1 MLRKVF
7 KVASAISTLTIL
19 FVITIFFVILFFRS
33 PNKQHIEDKNFV
45 IESGLTLKQVINN
58 LHKENIIQH
67 PTLFLYLSQ
76 LFKGYDPKVKYGEYN
91 FEKNISYYDI
101 LHKMHKGYV
110 FFRRFTIAEGL
121 SSNSALKIIDSTNG
135 LVGDV
140 PEFIEEGSLLPETY
154 YYSRNDKKSNAIKR
168 MKRAMTKTIDELW
181 ASRDKNNKI
190 IKSKKDAI
198 ILASIVERETS
209 LEEERKTVAS
219 VFLNRLRIG
228 MKLQSDPT
236 IIYSFTFGDT
246 SLERKI
252 TYKDINNGS
261 EFNTYNI
268 YGLPPAPIS
277 NPGRASIEAVLNPI
291 KTDYL
296 YFVATGYGGHNF
308 STNLKDHNKFV
319 KEYYDILKKTKS
331 QNK

>member
-1 MLRKVF
+1 MF
-7 KVASAISTLTIL
+7 IL
-19 FVITIFFVILFFRS
+19 ILYFHS
-33 PNKQHIEDKNFV
+33 PNSRHIEDKNFI
-45 IESGLTLKQVINN
+45 IESGLTLKEVINK
-58 LHKENIIQH
+58 LHKENIIHH

-76 LFKGYDPKVKYGEYN
+76 LFKGHDPKVKYGEYN

-101 LHKMHKGYV
+101 LHKMHEGYV

-121 SSNSALKIIDSTNG
+121 SSNSALKIIDSTEG
-135 LVGDV
+135 LVGEI
-140 PEFIEEGSLLPETY
+140 PKSIKEGSILPETY
-154 YYSRNDKKSNAIKR
+154 YFSRGDKKSTVIKR
-168 MKRAMTKTIDELW
+168 MKNAMTQTIDELW
-181 ASRDKNNKI
+181 EKRDKSNKV

-209 LEEERKTVAS
+209 LESERKIVAS

-252 TYKDINNGS
+252 TYKDINNKS
-261 EFNTYNI
+261 EYNTYNI
-268 YGLPPAPIS
+268 YGLPPSAIS

-308 STNLKDHNKFV
+308 STNLKDHNKNV
-319 KEYYDILKKTKS
+319 KEYYNILKKQKQQS
-331 QNK
+331 K

>member
-1 MLRKVF
+1 M
-7 KVASAISTLTIL
+7 
-19 FVITIFFVILFFRS
+19 FFHS
-33 PNKQHIEDKNFV
+33 PNKHHTEDKNFI
-45 IESGLTLKQVINN
+45 IESGLTLKEVINK
-58 LHKENIIQH
+58 LHEENIIQH

-91 FEKNISYYDI
+91 FEKNISYYDL
-101 LHKMHKGYV
+101 LHKIYEGYV

-121 SSNSALKIIDSTNG
+121 SSHSVLKIIDETDG
-135 LVGDV
+135 LIGKI
-140 PEFIEEGSLLPETY
+140 PESIKEGSILPETY
-154 YYSRNDKKSNAIKR
+154 YYSRNDKKSDAIKR
-168 MKRAMTKTIDELW
+168 MQDSMNRTIDELW
-181 ASRDKNNKI
+181 ENRDKSNNI
-190 IKSKKDAI
+190 IKNKREAI

-209 LEEERKTVAS
+209 LESERKTVAS

-252 TYKDINNGS
+252 TYNDINNGS
-261 EFNTYNI
+261 KFNTYNI
-268 YGLPPAPIS
+268 YGLPPSPIS
-277 NPGRASIEAVLNPI
+277 NPGKASIQAVLNPI

-308 STNLKDHNKFV
+308 STNLKDHNRFV
-319 KEYYDILKKTKS
+319 KEYYDILKKQKI
-331 QNK
+331 NNN

>member
-1 MLRKVF
+1 M
-7 KVASAISTLTIL
+7 
-19 FVITIFFVILFFRS
+19 FFRS
-33 PNKQHIEDKNFV
+33 PNQDHIEDKNFI
-45 IESGLTLKQVINN
+45 IESGLTLKEVITK

-91 FEKNISYYDI
+91 FEKNISYYDL
-101 LHKMHKGYV
+101 LHKIHEGYV

-121 SSNSALKIIDSTNG
+121 SSHSALKIIDATSG
-135 LVGDV
+135 LVGEI
-140 PEFIEEGSLLPETY
+140 PESIKEGSILPETY
-154 YYSRNDKKSNAIKR
+154 YFSRNDKKSDAIKR
-168 MKRAMTKTIDELW
+168 MQDAMSKTIDELW
-181 ASRDKNNKI
+181 EKRDKSNKI
-190 IKSKKDAI
+190 IKNKKDAI

-209 LEEERKTVAS
+209 LESERKTVAS

-261 EFNTYNI
+261 KFNTYNI
-268 YGLPPAPIS
+268 YGLPPNPIS
-277 NPGRASIEAVLNPI
+277 NPGKASIEAVLNPI
-291 KTDYL
+291 QTDYL

-308 STNLKDHNKFV
+308 STNLKDHNSFV
-319 KEYYDILKKTKS
+319 KEYYNILKK
-331 QNK
+331 QRNK